1 MELHISK
8 WWVAYPLFGIPLVPH
23 GREMG
28 EGMPWDVWPWSRIL
42 LAGTVGPSSPAQCI
56 LCTPSA
62 HVSPLPVQ
70 IRATTQKCIASC
82 TDATPPP
89 HSLPLPL
96 LPQVPGIGKV
106 CESTLAALGI
116 TTCGQLLPSRG
127 LLAALVTRTSLEFF
141 LHVGLGLGPTRHP
154 PPPAAEDPCRK
165 GISCERTFA
174 NINNYQQM
182 DDMVRGKG
190 WRKGWRRDGN
200 D

>member
-1 MELHISK
+1 MFGLGLASSLQARWALHLQPN
-8 WWVAYPLFGIPLVPH
+8 AYCAPPLHTSRPSLFKSEPQHKNALPLV
-23 GREMG
+23 
-28 EGMPWDVWPWSRIL
+28 L
-42 LAGTVGPSSPAQCI
+42 TL
-56 LCTPSA
+56 
-62 HVSPLPVQ
+62 
-70 IRATTQKCIASC
+70 
-82 TDATPPP
+82 PPP
-89 HSLPLPL
+89 PPSLPLPL